1 MHGISQTGIC
11 KTCCGVLRGIY
22 SARCSVTTSMPTSP
36 RWHFWLI
43 HDGRSRQFSYS
54 INPSS
59 HGVIITTL
67 PVPHPLISCICSSS
81 ANLQLHISS
90 RLWLVLCQIMFC
102 NMRDYPALSSCL
114 PATLPV
120 PDLRSKPFSPNYLL
134 LTNSFRLF
142 PGKPTC
148 LPTSATGLCVP
159 QFCCCFCPLWI
170 SFCVSPLLST
180 NDQIG
185 MSGTL
190 PACGLLHLLA

>member
-11 KTCCGVLRGIY
+11 KTCCGVLRVIY

-120 PDLRSKPFSPNYLL
+120 PDLRSKPFSPNYLPAL
-134 LTNSFRLF
+134 DKLF
-142 PGKPTC
+142 PPFSWKTY
-148 LPTSATGLCVP
+148 LPSNIGYRTVCTSILLLFLPAMD
-159 QFCCCFCPLWI
+159 
-170 SFCVSPLLST
+170 VSPLLST

-190 PACGLLHLLA
+190 PACGLLQLLA